1 MSCIWRWRTSI
12 TAELEPSHRRPT
24 ASVNGSIAPCRMS
37 FTVSPFARKLY
48 SSLEQ
53 LQNDLDS
60 WLEEYNQRRPH
71 SGKYCFGKTPLQT
84 FLDSRQ
90 LADDKQLDR
99 FPVVSSPDGHSRA
112 ARATSVA

>member
-1 MSCIWRWRTSI
+1 MQD
-12 TAELEPSHRRPT
+12 EFY
-24 ASVNGSIAPCRMS
+24 SVAFRK
-37 FTVSPFARKLY
+37 KLY

-71 SGKYCFGKTPLQT
+71 SGKYCFGKTPVQT

-90 LADDKQLDR
+90 LAHDKQLDR
-99 FPVVSSPDGHSRA
+99 FPIVSSPDSHSRA
-112 ARATSVA
+112 PRAASVA